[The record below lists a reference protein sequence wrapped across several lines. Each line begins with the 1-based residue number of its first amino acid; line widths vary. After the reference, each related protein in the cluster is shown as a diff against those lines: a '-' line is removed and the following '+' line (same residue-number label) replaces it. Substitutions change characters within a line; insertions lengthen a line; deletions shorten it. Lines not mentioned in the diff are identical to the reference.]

1 MANELVVSASLKF
14 EKTGGSVDG
23 AFGGIQINVT
33 GDNCIRHVQAVGF
46 AAEEALTL
54 GDVAAGGYWLFK
66 NLDATNY
73 VEIRPG
79 TGVAD
84 LVRINAGEI
93 ALFRL
98 AADATAPY
106 VQANTAA
113 CNLLVIGVDS

>member
-33 GDNCIRHVQAVGF
+33 GDNCIRHVQAVGTS
-46 AAEEALTL
+46 EEALSL

-66 NLDATNY
+66 NLDSTNY
-73 VEIRPG
+73 MEIRQG
-79 TGVAD
+79 TGIAD

-98 AADATAPY
+98 ASDATAPF
-106 VQANTAA
+106 VIANTASV
-113 CNLLVIGVDS
+113 NLLCIGVDP